1 MTTHKTFTFK
11 SPNVPDLTVNRLGF
25 GAMRIT
31 GPGVWDYPADIDNA
45 IKVLKRSKELGVD
58 FIDTADSY
66 GPEPS
71 EDLIARALHPY
82 GNIVI
87 ATKAGLTR
95 QGPDVW
101 TAVGNPN
108 YLKQCLELSLRRLK
122 TDSIDLYQLHR
133 IDGNYPLEDQ
143 LGVFKTAQ
151 EEGKIK
157 HIGLSE
163 VSVEQLHEAQKI
175 VNIASVQNLYN
186 VGNRQSEAV
195 LQECEKQNIGFIP
208 WFPIGGRSISDMAD
222 QLDAISKRTGHTHAQ
237 LSLAWLLQKSPVML
251 PIPGTSSIAHLEENM
266 KASEITLDAQTIAE
280 LDAIATI

>member
-1 MTTHKTFTFK
+1 MTTFTFK
-11 SPNVPDLTVNRLGF
+11 TPNVPDLTVNRLGF

-31 GPGVWDYPADIDNA
+31 GPGIWDYPADVDNA
-45 IKVLKRSKELGVD
+45 LKVLKKAKELGVD

-66 GPEPS
+66 GPETS

-82 GNIVI
+82 GNVKI

-101 TAVGNPN
+101 TPVGNPH

-151 EEGKIK
+151 DEGKIQ
-157 HIGLSE
+157 HFGLSE
-163 VSVEQLHEAQKI
+163 VSVEQIHEAQKTI
-175 VNIASVQNLYN
+175 HVASVQNLYN
-186 VGNRQSEAV
+186 VGNRQSETV
-195 LQECEKQNIGFIP
+195 LLECEKQNIGFIP

-222 QLDAISKRTGHTHAQ
+222 QLETISKRTGHTHAQ

-251 PIPGTSSIAHLEENM
+251 PIPGTASLSHLEENM
-266 KASEITLDAQTIAE
+266 LANKITLDAQTMAE
-280 LDAIATI
+280 LDAITNN

>member
-1 MTTHKTFTFK
+1 MTTFTLKT
-11 SPNVPDLTVNRLGF
+11 PRVEDITVNRLGF

-31 GPGVWDYPADIDNA
+31 GPGIWDYPADIDNA
-45 IKVLKRSKELGVD
+45 IKVLKRTKELGVD

-66 GPEPS
+66 GPETS

-82 GNIVI
+82 GKTII

-101 TAVGNPN
+101 TPVGNPN

-122 TDSIDLYQLHR
+122 VDSIDLYQLHR

-151 EEGKIK
+151 IEGKIK
-157 HIGLSE
+157 HFGLSE
-163 VSVEQLHEAQKI
+163 VSVEQIHEAQKTI
-175 VNIASVQNLYN
+175 SVASVQNLYN
-186 VGNRQSEAV
+186 VGNR
-195 LQECEKQNIGFIP
+195 
-208 WFPIGGRSISDMAD
+208 
-222 QLDAISKRTGHTHAQ
+222 GHTHAQ

-251 PIPGTSSIAHLEENM
+251 PIPGTASISHLEENM
-266 KASEITLDAQTIAE
+266 KAANITLDAQTMSE
-280 LDAIATI
+280 LDTIAKI